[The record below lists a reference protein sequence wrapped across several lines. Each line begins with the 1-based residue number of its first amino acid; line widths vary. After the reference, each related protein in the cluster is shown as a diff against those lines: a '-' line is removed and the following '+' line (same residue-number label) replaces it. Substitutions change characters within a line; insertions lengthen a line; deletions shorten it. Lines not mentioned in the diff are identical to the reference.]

1 MNKIV
6 NTISNLITYLTI
18 IIVIIASIF
27 VIPSLFGIKPF
38 IVQSGSMEPVI
49 NTGGIAFINTKDL
62 DVEVN
67 DIITFKLLSES
78 GKETV
83 VTHRIIDI
91 KDGVLYTK
99 GDANENADLSPID
112 KSQVIGKFML
122 QVPHVGY
129 LMAEMTPKRTIVAI
143 IWLVVI
149 NFILIAM
156 SSVFSKEDEE
166 QVEES
171 HEDETK

>member
-1 MNKIV
+1 MSKII

-18 IIVIIASIF
+18 LIVIIASIF
-27 VIPSLFGIKPF
+27 VVPSLFGIKPF

-49 NTGGIAFINTKDL
+49 NTGGIAFVNTKDL
-62 DVEVN
+62 DVEIN

-91 KDGVLYTK
+91 KDSLLYTK

-112 KSQVIGKFML
+112 KSQVVGKFML
-122 QVPHVGY
+122 QVPYVGY
-129 LMAEMTPKRTIVAI
+129 LMAKMTPKRTIVAI
-143 IWLVVI
+143 VWLVVI
-149 NFILIAM
+149 NFISIAM
-156 SSVFSKEDEE
+156 SSVFSGEEKEKGEE
-166 QVEES
+166 KVE
-171 HEDETK
+171 